1 MDYPKRIIPGFG
13 EVGVDS
19 EASPGN
25 GSYYVKVY
33 DGSYDSCGFDTEDE
47 AYAELVAMREE
58 LRDAIQAMRLADSRI
73 E

>member
-33 DGSYDSCGFDTEDE
+33 DGSYDSLGFDTEDE

-58 LRDAIQAMRLADSRI
+58 LRDAIQALCEADSRI
-73 E
+73 

>member
-13 EVGVDS
+13 EVGIDS

-33 DGSYDSCGFDTEDE
+33 DGSYDSLGFDTEDE

-58 LRDAIQAMRLADSRI
+58 LRDAIQAMREADSCI
-73 E
+73 

>member
-33 DGSYDSCGFDTEDE
+33 DGSYDSLGFDTEDE

-58 LRDAIQAMRLADSRI
+58 LRDAIQAMREADSRI
-73 E
+73 

>member
-33 DGSYDSCGFDTEDE
+33 DGSYDSLGFDTEDE

-73 E
+73 

>member
-13 EVGVDS
+13 EVGIDS

-33 DGSYDSCGFDTEDE
+33 DGSYDRCGFDTEDE
-47 AYAELVAMREE
+47 AYAELVEIREE
-58 LRDAIQAMRLADSRI
+58 LRDAVQALRLADSRI
-73 E
+73 